1 MASCRGSFR
10 DFVEQAFGLLL
21 QRENIGG
28 DLAEGA
34 ELGRLVEVAGEADFV
49 ADLGVGIN
57 EPRVRC
63 VGQDFAPDEGFDAA
77 FLQQRNLLEVAEF
90 GVGLVFHDAGLAAD
104 LGLEQAAQGVGL
116 GLAGFV
122 DFLDDAGRIA
132 TFTPKP
138 SSHPAPHLP
147 RPESGLLS
155 GVLWALLG
163 TVCFSF
169 LLFVITPRF
178 FVLI

>member
-21 QRENIGG
+21 QREDIGA

-49 ADLGVGIN
+49 ADLGVGLDQ
-57 EPRVRC
+57 PGVGR
-63 VGQDFAPDEGFDAA
+63 VGQDFAADEGFDAA
-77 FLQQRNLLEVAEF
+77 FLQQGNLLEVAEF
-90 GVGLVFHDAGLAAD
+90 AIGLVFDDAGLAAD

-122 DFLDDAGRIA
+122 DFLDDAGASPRLLQN
-132 TFTPKP
+132 
-138 SSHPAPHLP
+138 HLP
-147 RPESGLLS
+147 TLPHIYPDLS
-155 GVLWALLG
+155 RGFALAI
-163 TVCFSF
+163 SSP
-169 LLFVITPRF
+169 IHA
-178 FVLI
+178 

>member
-21 QRENIGG
+21 QREDVGA

-49 ADLGVGIN
+49 ADLGVGLDQ
-57 EPRVRC
+57 PGVGR
-63 VGQDFAPDEGFDAA
+63 VGQDFAADEGFDAA
-77 FLQQRNLLEVAEF
+77 FLQQRDLLEVAEF

-116 GLAGFV
+116 GLAGLV

-138 SSHPAPHLP
+138 SSHPASHLP
-147 RPESGLLS
+147 RP
-155 GVLWALLG
+155 AP
-163 TVCFSF
+163 T
-169 LLFVITPRF
+169 
-178 FVLI
+178 